1 MTVTPDDLLAAAD
14 LCRETL
20 APATDADWT
29 VEAGDIGQTCRE
41 TIDHV
46 VSCQTF
52 YASHLASRAP
62 GRLPRLRRH
71 EPDASL
77 EDVLALV
84 PAGAAVLA
92 AVARGSAPDVRA
104 FHPAG
109 MADPEGFLAMGC
121 DEIIVHTGDIAT
133 GLGVAFAPPDDLCA
147 KVVARLFPWA
157 PSDADPWPTLLWA
170 NGRAPLGDRDRL
182 DPDWYWHCAP
192 LAEWDGETNRR
203 IKPAVWTP

>member
-1 MTVTPDDLLAAAD
+1 MTVTPDDLLRAAA

-20 APATDADWT
+20 GPATEADWT
-29 VEAGDIGQTCRE
+29 VQAGDIGQTCRE

-52 YASHLASRAP
+52 YASHLATRAP
-62 GRLPRLRRH
+62 GPLPRLRKH
-71 EPDASL
+71 DLDAPL
-77 EDVLALV
+77 ERVLDLV

-92 AVARGSAPDVRA
+92 AVARGSASDARG

-121 DEIIVHTGDIAT
+121 DEIVVHTGDIAA
-133 GLGVAFAPPDDLCA
+133 GLGLSFDPPDDLCA

-157 PSDADPWPTLLWA
+157 PSDTDPWPTLLWA
-170 NGRAPLGDRDRL
+170 NGRAPLGERDRL
-182 DPDWYWHCAP
+182 DPDWSWHCAP
-192 LAEWDGETNRR
+192 LSEWDGEVSRR
-203 IKPAVWTP
+203 NKPAVWSP

>member
-1 MTVTPDDLLAAAD
+1 MTVTPDHLLRAAS

-20 APATDADWT
+20 APAADADWT
-29 VEAGDIGQTCRE
+29 VEAGDIDQTCRE

-52 YASHLASRAP
+52 YASHLAARTRA
-62 GRLPRLRRH
+62 RLPRLRQH
-71 EPDASL
+71 DPDAPL
-77 EDVLALV
+77 EHVLDLV

-92 AVARGSAPDVRA
+92 AVARGSAPDARA

-121 DEIIVHTGDIAT
+121 DEIVVHTGDIAT

-157 PSDADPWPTLLWA
+157 PTDTDPWPTLLWA
-170 NGRAPLGDRDRL
+170 NGRAPLGERARL
-182 DPDWYWHCAP
+182 DSDWYWHCAP
-192 LAEWDGETNRR
+192 LAEWDGQVNRR
-203 IKPAVWTP
+203 IKRAAWSP

>member
-1 MTVTPDDLLAAAD
+1 MTVTPDDLIAAAD

-20 APATDADWT
+20 APAVDADWT
-29 VEAGDIGQTCRE
+29 APAADIGQTCRK

-62 GRLPRLRRH
+62 GPLPRLRKH
-71 EPDASL
+71 DPDAPV
-77 EDVLALV
+77 EQVLDLV

-92 AVARGSAPDVRA
+92 AVARGSGPDVRA

-121 DEIIVHTGDIAT
+121 DEIIVHTGDIAA

-147 KVVARLFPWA
+147 RIVTRLFPWA
-157 PSDADPWPTLLWA
+157 PSDADPWPTLRWA
-170 NGRAPLGDRDRL
+170 NGRAPLGDRARL
-182 DPDWYWHCAP
+182 DPDWYWQCAP
-192 LAEWDGETNRR
+192 LAEWDGQVNRR
-203 IKPAVWTP
+203 INPAAWSP

>member
-1 MTVTPDDLLAAAD
+1 MTITPDDLIAAGD

-20 APATDADWT
+20 APAVNADWA
-29 VEAGDIGQTCRE
+29 VPAADIGQTCRE

-62 GRLPRLRRH
+62 TRLPRLRKH
-71 EPDASL
+71 DPDASV
-77 EDVLALV
+77 EEMLALA
-84 PAGAAVLA
+84 PAAAAVLA
-92 AVARGSAPDVRA
+92 AAVRGSEPDVRA

-121 DEIIVHTGDIAT
+121 DEIIVHTRDIAA
-133 GLGVAFAPPDDLCA
+133 GLGIAFAPPADLCA
-147 KVVARLFPWA
+147 RIVARLFPWA
-157 PSDADPWPTLLWA
+157 PADTDPWPTLLWA
-170 NGRAPLGDRDRL
+170 NGRAPLGDRERL

-192 LAEWDGETNRR
+192 LAEWDGRTNRR
-203 IKPAVWTP
+203 IQPAAWSP

>member
-1 MTVTPDDLLAAAD
+1 MTVTPDDLMAAAD

-20 APATDADWT
+20 APAVDADWS
-29 VEAGDIGQTCRE
+29 VVAGDIGQTCRE

-52 YASHLASRAP
+52 YASHLATRTPSP
-62 GRLPRLRRH
+62 LPRLRKH
-71 EPDASL
+71 DVDAPL
-77 EDVLALV
+77 GDVLDLV

-92 AVARGSAPDVRA
+92 AVARGSGPDVRA

-133 GLGVAFAPPDDLCA
+133 GLGVAFVPPDDLCA
-147 KVVARLFPWA
+147 RVVARLFPWA
-157 PSDADPWPTLLWA
+157 PSDAEPWPTLLWA
-170 NGRAPLGDRDRL
+170 NGRAALGERDRL
-182 DPDWYWHCAP
+182 DLNWAWHCAP
-192 LAEWDGETNRR
+192 LAEWDGEMNRR
-203 IKPAVWTP
+203 VKPAVWSP